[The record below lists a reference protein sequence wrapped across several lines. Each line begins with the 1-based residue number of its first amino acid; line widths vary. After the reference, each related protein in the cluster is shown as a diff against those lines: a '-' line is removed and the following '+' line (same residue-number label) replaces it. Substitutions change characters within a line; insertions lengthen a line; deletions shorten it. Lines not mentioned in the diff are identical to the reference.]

1 MKSLKIFFLAA
12 LVALAG
18 VFTACT
24 EDGNWS
30 AGENEKGMRVYFSS
44 ENATGLTA
52 SSDAT
57 SVSIDLARN
66 ETVGALEVGVTATFE
81 FAEDAALFTIPS
93 TVVFADGAATAPL
106 TIGYDYSKLTGGASY
121 DVTFKLT
128 DESMNS
134 TYGYSEQT
142 VTIVVPEPYVLLGT
156 GLYREDLVF
165 PLWTGKPSDFFEVEI
180 YENLNYPGYF
190 FLKNVYTSAFPI
202 EMFFEAY
209 GGQVSGSYVEEDKY
223 FIIDARDPNKV
234 VLPAQ
239 KLGLTLGNYGE
250 MLVAMISDAGVG
262 TVDDCAGTYKD
273 GVITFPARGLYIQDS
288 DGGYYGNPNGAF
300 MLCMPGVELT
310 DYAMTVA
317 YGGMQVEAD
326 NTTVSAVL
334 NGTYGADVASMR
346 YAFFD
351 GDVTGAAAQAAEMII
366 AAAEEEVG
374 VMAFEQG
381 LGEKERV
388 FSILE
393 STLAAPGLYTVF
405 CVPYNAAGEP
415 QAAETAAVSFYF
427 PGMGGQELPECE
439 LVCGVF
445 PFSWLYPAE
454 YHSAY
459 PDSSTLA
466 AIIAGVDIA
475 SCRYGFITGLHLAD
489 LGFEGD
495 VAGETAVAVQ
505 DFVTEALGVSST
517 DDWMQALGAEE
528 IAYINSENGLDVF
541 FDGLPA
547 EMSCT
552 LFVEGKNSYG
562 KSQVY
567 ASSGAT
573 TAEGVQAEPMAQK
586 GSVKAGQYVMKA
598 RRTPGQALK
607 AHTLK
612 K

>member
-1 MKSLKIFFLAA
+1 MKMLKKYVYMLTLAA
-12 LVALAG
+12 AAFGFAG
-18 VFTACT
+18 CT
-24 EDGNWS
+24 EDGEYS
-30 AGENEKGMRVYFSS
+30 PAVAEDGARVFFSKD
-44 ENATGLTA
+44 A
-52 SSDAT
+52 SSTYVVEKTST
-57 SVSIDLARN
+57 SVTVPVLRS
-66 ETVGALEVGVTATFE
+66 ETEGALEASINASFGSSDYASF
-81 FAEDAALFTIPS
+81 FTVQQ
-93 TVVFADGAATAPL
+93 TVVFNDGANSTDVKISFDRSKLADGAS
-106 TIGYDYSKLTGGASY
+106 YSITLNVVDEMLHTNFGAS
-121 DVTFKLT
+121 
-128 DESMNS
+128 S
-134 TYGYSEQT
+134 QT
-142 VTIVVPEPYVLLGT
+142 ITISVPEPYVLLGT
-156 GLYREDLVF
+156 GLWRDDLI
-165 PLWTGKPSDFFEVEI
+165 TGIFTAVKPSEYEVEV
-180 YENLNYPGYF
+180 YENTNYPGNLY
-190 FLKNVYTSAFPI
+190 LKNVYTSLFPYN
-202 EMFFEAY
+202 EP
-209 GGQVSGSYVEEDKY
+209 GDYVTGDYYLRINVE
-223 FIIDARDPNKV
+223 DPNEV
-234 VLPAQ
+234 FLPTQ
-239 KLGLTLGNYGE
+239 ELGLNWGYG
-250 MLVAMISDAGVG
+250 MISVG
-262 TVDDCAGTYKD
+262 TVVAGTLKN
-273 GVITFPARGLYIQDS
+273 GILTFPAQAFYLAMADYN
-288 DGGYYGNPNGAF
+288 GGNWSFYGNPNG
-300 MLCMPGVELT
+300 LLRLVMPGASVT
-310 DYAMTVA
+310 DYSMTVT

-346 YAFFD
+346 YAYFD
-351 GDVTGAAAQAAEMII
+351 GDVTGAAAQAAEIII

-374 VMAFEQG
+374 VKKFEQG
-381 LGEKERV
+381 LGEEDRV

-393 STLAAPGLYTVF
+393 SELVAPAVYTVF

-415 QAAETAAVSFYF
+415 QAAATAAVSFYF

>member
-12 LVALAG
+12 LVAFAG
-18 VFTACT
+18 LFTACT

-30 AGENEKGMRVYFSS
+30 AGENEKGMRVFFSS
-44 ENATGLTA
+44 ENATSLTV

-57 SVSIDLARN
+57 SVSIDLARS

-93 TVVFADGAATAPL
+93 TVVFADGAVTAPL
-106 TIGYDYSKLTGGASY
+106 TVGYDYAQLTGGASY
-121 DVTFKLT
+121 KVTFRLT

-165 PLWTGKPSDFFEVEI
+165 SLWTGKPSDFFEVEI

-202 EMFFEAY
+202 EMFFEVY

-234 VLPAQ
+234 VLPVQ
-239 KLGLTLGNYGE
+239 KLGLTLGKYGE

-310 DYAMTVA
+310 DYSLTVA
-317 YGGMQVEAD
+317 YGGMSVEAD

-351 GDVTGAAAQAAEMII
+351 GDVTAAAAQAAEIII

-374 VMAFEQG
+374 VKQFTQG
-381 LGEKERV
+381 LDEKERV

-393 STLAAPGLYTVF
+393 SKLAAPGVYTVF
-405 CVPYNAAGEP
+405 CVPYSTDGEP
-415 QAAETAAVSFYF
+415 QASQTATVSFYYPGVGGAEAPECEFAAYFYYVEDLLPSYASSYPATEYLMWLVEGVDIKSVNLAGFFTTAAVDNIVAANMANGLTEAEIYEVLVEEY
-427 PGMGGQELPECE
+427 GELLPDEYLAE
-439 LVCGVF
+439 L
-445 PFSWLYPAE
+445 SE
-454 YHSAY
+454 YGYTFDVIKIGAPDVAVTYICTATNIYGSTKTVRCDGKTASA
-459 PDSSTLA
+459 TATA
-466 AIIAGVDIA
+466 ATSKGAGVLKPEFNPQFSGIF
-475 SCRYGFITGLHLAD
+475 R
-489 LGFEGD
+489 
-495 VAGETAVAVQ
+495 
-505 DFVTEALGVSST
+505 
-517 DDWMQALGAEE
+517 MKE
-528 IAYINSENGLDVF
+528 I
-541 FDGLPA
+541 
-547 EMSCT
+547 
-552 LFVEGKNSYG
+552 K
-562 KSQVY
+562 
-567 ASSGAT
+567 
-573 TAEGVQAEPMAQK
+573 
-586 GSVKAGQYVMKA
+586 
-598 RRTPGQALK
+598 
-607 AHTLK
+607 
-612 K
+612 

>member
-121 DVTFKLT
+121 DITFKLT

-165 PLWTGKPSDFFEVEI
+165 SLWTGKPSNFFEVEI

-234 VLPAQ
+234 VLPIQ

-262 TVDDCAGTYKD
+262 TIDDCAGTYKD
-273 GVITFPARGLYIQDS
+273 GVITFPARGLYIEDNES
-288 DGGYYGNPNGAF
+288 GYYGNSNGAF

-310 DYAMTVA
+310 DYSMTVA
-317 YGGMQVEAD
+317 YGGMSVEAD

-351 GDVTGAAAQAAEMII
+351 GDVTAAAAQAAEMII

-381 LGEKERV
+381 LGEEERV

-393 STLAAPGLYTVF
+393 STLAAPGVYTIF

-415 QAAETAAVSFYF
+415 QAGSTAAVSFYF
-427 PGMGGQELPECE
+427 PGMGGQEIPECE
-439 LVCGVF
+439 FACALF
-445 PFSWLYPAE
+445 PFSAAYEPTAE
-454 YHSAY
+454 AN
-459 PDSSTLA
+459 DSNAMLFSL
-466 AIIAGVDIA
+466 AGVDITAA
-475 SCRYGFITGLHLAD
+475 SYALYTTANY
-489 LGFEGD
+489 EGYIA
-495 VAGETAVAVQ
+495 AGYPLEAFVDPDPAGQNAVP
-505 DFVTEALGVSST
+505 
-517 DDWMQALGAEE
+517 AEYVP
-528 IAYINSENGLDVF
+528 YINSEYGLTSYYTGMPANTSFTLVAYGKNMYGSELYVASEPLSTTAAYEAAAAAQKTLVGEGMLKSLENGLKIQWKERVI
-541 FDGLPA
+541 
-547 EMSCT
+547 
-552 LFVEGKNSYG
+552 K
-562 KSQVY
+562 
-567 ASSGAT
+567 
-573 TAEGVQAEPMAQK
+573 
-586 GSVKAGQYVMKA
+586 
-598 RRTPGQALK
+598 
-607 AHTLK
+607 
-612 K
+612 